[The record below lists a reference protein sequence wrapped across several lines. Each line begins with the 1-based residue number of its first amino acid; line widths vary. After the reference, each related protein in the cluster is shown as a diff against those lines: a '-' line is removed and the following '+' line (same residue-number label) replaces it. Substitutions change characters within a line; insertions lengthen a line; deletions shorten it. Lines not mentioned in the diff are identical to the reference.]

1 VDTVISA
8 VKPLLVG
15 AGFRKRARTFE
26 RRRGDVTQLVNV
38 QRSHGGNSFYVN
50 VGLVFDAIS
59 DLRANQTGLL
69 VLGKDIVHFG
79 ARLHELVTDL
89 PERWTDDDADA
100 DEQVRNA
107 LEVIV
112 AKFDRIDG
120 PVAMLNEF
128 PLDAGFQKVLR
139 AQLKWISGDTSG
151 ARADLEAVASEL
163 SDRRGCDVGKL
174 AARAG
179 IQV

>member
-1 VDTVISA
+1 MIA
-8 VKPLLVG
+8 AIKPLLVG

-50 VGLVFDAIS
+50 VGLVFDAITG
-59 DLRANQTGLL
+59 LRTNDTGLL

-79 ARLHELVTDL
+79 ARLHELVTGL
-89 PERWTDDDADA
+89 PDRWIDGDADA
-100 DEQVRNA
+100 HEQVRNA

-112 AKFDRIDG
+112 AKLDRIDG
-120 PVAMLNEF
+120 AVAMLNEF

-139 AQLKWISGDTSG
+139 AQLKWISGDRSG
-151 ARADLEAVASEL
+151 ARADLETVASEF
-163 SDRRGCDVGKL
+163 SDRRGCDVAEL
-174 AARAG
+174 ATRVG